1 MTSYFEIG
9 GRVIE
14 CMEGSNDVALVTG
27 SQTAKEHRAHGSM
40 NKETKKALTS
50 LEKSRDASG
59 FEASMFEHWKKTSFH
74 PVSEFGKLTRRQQIY
89 YVKNPHLLAV
99 WGVGK
104 QLEVIGM
111 HYDYIT
117 D

>member
-27 SQTAKEHRAHGSM
+27 SQTAKEHRANVSM

-50 LEKSRDASG
+50 LERSRSADTADG
-59 FEASMFEHWKKTSFH
+59 MFEHWKKTSSY
-74 PVSEFGKLTRRQQIY
+74 PVSEFSKLTRRQQIY
-89 YVKNPHLLAV
+89 YVKNPHHLAI

>member
-1 MTSYFEIG
+1 MNSIFVIG
-9 GRVIE
+9 GELIE
-14 CMEGSNDVALVTG
+14 MLDGSNDFALFRRR
-27 SQTAKEHRAHGSM
+27 QTAKQHRYNSSM
-40 NKETKKALTS
+40 NRETKKALTS
-50 LEKSRDASG
+50 LEKSRSADTADG
-59 FEASMFEHWKKTSFH
+59 MFEHWKKTSFH

-111 HYDYIT
+111 HYDYVIS
-117 D
+117 